1 MNTPTPQ
8 KLTAGPGIVLDQQNF
23 KIAVAV
29 TLATVLAILA
39 SYRETAWSMVSIW
52 ERSDTF
58 AHGFLIFPFSA
69 YLIWTQRKR
78 LPTLGLQP
86 NPLALVALA
95 AIGFSWLLAILAGVQ
110 VLEQVFLVAMIPA
123 VVWAI
128 LGNRMVWALAFPLA
142 YLLLA
147 VPFGEALIPPLIDF
161 TANFTVAALQLT
173 GIPVYREG
181 SFFTIPSG
189 SWSVVEACSGLRYL
203 IASFTLGTLYAYLTY
218 RSLKRRLI
226 FIVLSVIVPIIANG
240 MRAYLIVMTGH
251 LSDMS
256 LAAGVDH
263 LVYGWAFFGLV
274 MLLLFWAGSFWRED
288 GEDKPKP
295 GSAAGSQPQAGLSP
309 LIVPLRRVS
318 YAAAAVLIV
327 AAIWPAY
334 AVYLEN
340 MYLRAEAAPKF
351 EIAGLSGKWEINS
364 EGISSWRPK
373 YVGAAVQLL
382 QHYKDGKNSRRPGR
396 AVDLY
401 ISYYRNQQQ
410 GSELINSQNVLVAE
424 SELENEPE
432 SKRRWRVVKHD
443 TYPVSFGAERQTI
456 NQNLIQSP
464 STKLLVWRWYWLGE
478 EITAS
483 PYIAKLILA
492 RNKLL
497 RKGDDGAEIIIAAA
511 YDESPDEAVPVLESF
526 IADMM
531 PSITG
536 GLQKIYGH

>member
-1 MNTPTPQ
+1 MDIQTPQ
-8 KLTAGPGIVLDQQNF
+8 ELTRDSTIALDQQSF
-23 KIAVAV
+23 KIAVGV
-29 TLATVLAILA
+29 TLAAVLAILA
-39 SYRETAWSMVSIW
+39 IYRETAWSMMSIW

-69 YLIWTQRKR
+69 YLIWTQRGR
-78 LPTLGLQP
+78 LSSLGLQP
-86 NPLALVALA
+86 NPLALVLLA
-95 AIGFSWLLAILAGVQ
+95 VIGFCWLLAILGSVQ
-110 VLEQVFLVAMIPA
+110 VFEQVFLMAMIPA
-123 VVWAI
+123 AVWAI

-161 TANFTVAALQLT
+161 TADFTVAALQLT

-189 SWSVVEACSGLRYL
+189 NWSVVEACSGLRYL

-226 FIVLSVIVPIIANG
+226 FIALSVIVPIIANG
-240 MRAYLIVMTGH
+240 VRAYLIVMTGH

-256 LAAGVDH
+256 LAVGIDH
-263 LVYGWAFFGLV
+263 LIYGWVFFGLV

-295 GSAAGSQPQAGLSP
+295 AGSIAGSQRESCFSP
-309 LIVPLRRVS
+309 VAVPLRRVI
-318 YAAAAVLIV
+318 YTAAAVLGV

-340 MYLRAEAAPKF
+340 MYSRGDAAPRL
-351 EIAGLSGKWEINS
+351 EIAGLSDKWEISS
-364 EGISSWRPK
+364 EGISGWKPK
-373 YVGAAVQLL
+373 YIGATGELV
-382 QHYKDGKNSRRPGR
+382 QHYKDSKRPGR

-410 GSELINSQNVLVAE
+410 GSELINSRNVLVAE
-424 SELENEPE
+424 SEFENEPE
-432 SKRRWRVVKHD
+432 SEPRWRNVKQD
-443 TYPVSFGAERQTI
+443 TYPVSLGGQQRTI
-456 NQNLIQSP
+456 NQNLVQSP

-483 PYIAKLILA
+483 PYVAKLILA
-492 RNKLL
+492 RNKFLH
-497 RKGDDGAEIIIAAA
+497 KGDDGAVIIVAAA
-511 YDESPDEAVPVLESF
+511 YDETPDEAVPVLESF
-526 IADMM
+526 IADMR
-531 PSITG
+531 PLITS
-536 GLQKIYGH
+536 GLQNISGH

>member
-1 MNTPTPQ
+1 MDIQPPQ
-8 KLTAGPGIVLDQQNF
+8 ELTRGPAIALDQQTF
-23 KIAVAV
+23 KIAVGV

-39 SYRETAWSMVSIW
+39 IYRGTAWSMISIW

-69 YLIWTQRKR
+69 YLIWTQRRR
-78 LPTLGLQP
+78 LSALPLQP
-86 NPLALVALA
+86 NLLALGMLA
-95 AIGFSWLLAILAGVQ
+95 GVGFSWLLAILASVQ
-110 VLEQVFLVAMIPA
+110 VFEQVFLVAMIPA
-123 VVWAI
+123 AVWAI
-128 LGNRMVWALAFPLA
+128 LGNRMVRASAFPLA

-161 TANFTVAALQLT
+161 TADFTVTALQLT

-189 SWSVVEACSGLRYL
+189 NWSVVEACSGLRYL
-203 IASFTLGTLYAYLTY
+203 IASFTLGALYAYLTY

-226 FIVLSVIVPIIANG
+226 FIALSVIVPIIANG
-240 MRAYLIVMTGH
+240 VRAYLIVMTGH
-251 LSDMS
+251 LSDMT

-263 LVYGWAFFGLV
+263 LIYGWVFFGLV

-288 GEDKPKP
+288 GEDKPKRTE
-295 GSAAGSQPQAGLSP
+295 SIAGSQPESCFSLAS
-309 LIVPLRRVS
+309 VPLRRII
-318 YAAAAVLIV
+318 YAAAAVLGI

-340 MYLRAEAAPKF
+340 LHSRVDAAPRL
-351 EIAGLSGKWEINS
+351 EIAGLSDKWEINS
-364 EGISSWRPK
+364 EGISGWKPK
-373 YVGAAVQLL
+373 YIGATAQLL
-382 QHYKDGKNSRRPGR
+382 QHYRDSKRPGR

-401 ISYYRNQQQ
+401 VSYYRNQQQ

-424 SELENEPE
+424 NELENEPE
-432 SKRRWRVVKHD
+432 SKSRWRNVGHD
-443 TYPVSFGAERQTI
+443 TFPVSFGGQQQTI
-456 NQNLIQSP
+456 NQNLIQSS

-492 RNKLL
+492 RNMLL
-497 RKGDDGAEIIIAAA
+497 RKGDDGAEIIVAAA
-511 YDESPDEAVPVLESF
+511 YDEAPDEAVPVLESF

-531 PSITG
+531 PLITNS
-536 GLQKIYGH
+536 LQNIPGH